1 MSLAKQKQRDHS
13 APNGCERPEP
23 VALMSALL
31 RTMGTDLGNER
42 EMVRVL
48 IGAKFTSAQVKN
60 LMDHVTEIA
69 RGKPV
74 S

>member
-1 MSLAKQKQRDHS
+1 
-13 APNGCERPEP
+13 
-23 VALMSALL
+23 MSALL